1 MWELDH
7 KEGWILK
14 NSCFWTVLEKTL
26 ESPLDCKEIKPVNPK
41 GNQPWIF
48 IGRTDPEGEK
58 LQYSGHLMW
67 WANSEKT
74 LMLRKIEGRRSR
86 GQQRTRWLDSITDS
100 VDMSKLREI
109 LVDRGAWRAAVH
121 GAAKKQRRLSD
132 WTTNNL
138 IFRIPH
144 KREQEVWSGCIHGKG
159 LRQPQNPHWAGWWR
173 FFSLH
178 SVLFRSFSC
187 VWFFWTQ
194 WTVSCQALPSMGFF
208 RQEYWSG
215 LPFLSPGDLPDP
227 RIEPAS
233 LHLLHWQVG
242 SLSLAPRGKPFPSQS
257 QEVKTGG
264 SDFFKWEDSNARF

>member
-178 SVLFRSFSC
+178 SVCLGPSVVSDSFGPNGLYPARLFHPWDS
-187 VWFFWTQ
+187 
-194 WTVSCQALPSMGFF
+194 
-208 RQEYWSG
+208 SG
-215 LPFLSPGDLPDP
+215 KNTGVGCHLFLQGIFLTHGSN
-227 RIEPAS
+227 
-233 LHLLHWQVG
+233 LHLYISCIGRWVL
-242 SLSLAPRGKPFPSQS
+242 
-257 QEVKTGG
+257 
-264 SDFFKWEDSNARF
+264 